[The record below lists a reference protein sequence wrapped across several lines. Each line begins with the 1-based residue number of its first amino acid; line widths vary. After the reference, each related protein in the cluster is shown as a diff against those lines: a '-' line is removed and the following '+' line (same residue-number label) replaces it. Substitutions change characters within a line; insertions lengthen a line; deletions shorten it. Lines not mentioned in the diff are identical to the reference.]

1 MRGMKSRHVLSLA
14 VLAVLSTAQ
23 AQGTLTDLNQRLV
36 ERLKAFQAEAGF
48 PGATFAY
55 VLPDGRQGAVAVGFA
70 DKEKNKAMQ
79 PDARMPA
86 GSAGKTFFAAWI
98 LQEVE
103 SGRLGLDDL
112 LAKHLGS
119 EAWYKKLA
127 NGEGVTLRHLFLHQ
141 SGIPEHVY
149 GEAVHQAIRGR
160 GDTPWTPGEIV
171 PFALDS
177 KPLFEPGKG
186 WAYAD
191 TNYILLALAA
201 EAATKQNGYAEIER
215 RFLRPFGLKGTQPAT
230 KRAMENLTMGYT
242 TLGREFVG
250 QETTL
255 DEKGEFRVNPG
266 FEWAGGGFVSTSQD
280 LARWALTL
288 FGGKVLKPE
297 TMQQLKQGVAARTGP
312 GDQYGLGVQI
322 RDGEWGK
329 GYGHGGFYPGY
340 LTEME
345 YVYDRFGVAIQFNT
359 DAGQAPLR
367 ARRRVMLEMAKMVH
381 EATR

>member
-1 MRGMKSRHVLSLA
+1 MKIRVAFGLA
-14 VLAVLSTAQ
+14 ALTIFAA
-23 AQGTLTDLNQRLV
+23 AQGQPTLTELNQRLV

-70 DKEKNKAMQ
+70 DKERNKTMQ

-86 GSAGKTFFAAWI
+86 GSTGKTFFAAWI
-98 LQEVE
+98 LQEIE
-103 SGRLGLDDL
+103 GGRLRLDDP
-112 LAKHLGS
+112 LAKHLGG
-119 EAWYKKLA
+119 EAWFKRLA
-127 NGEGVTLRHLFLHQ
+127 NGEAVTLRQLFLHQ

-160 GDTPWTPGEIV
+160 GDKPWTPADIV

-230 KRAMENLTMGYT
+230 KRDMEGLTMGYT
-242 TLGREFVG
+242 TLGRDFVG

-255 DEKGEFRVNPG
+255 DDKGAFRVNPG

-280 LARWALTL
+280 LARWALSL
-288 FGGKVLKPE
+288 FGGKVLKAE
-297 TMQQLKQGVAARTGP
+297 TLTLAKQGVAARTGP

-359 DAGQAPLR
+359 DSGQALLR
-367 ARRRVMLEMAKMVH
+367 GRRRVMLEMAKMVH